1 MNGAAMNGAESL
13 VHTLADAGITVCFG
27 NPGTSEMHVVAAL
40 DREPKMRGVL
50 CLFEGVAAGAADG
63 YARMTGKP
71 AATLLHLGPGFAN
84 AISFLHNA
92 RKGGQP
98 VVNIVGDHATTHSCY
113 HQAPLTSD
121 IMAITGS
128 VSDWLHQS
136 KSAQDVAGDGARA
149 VQAARAAPGQIAT
162 LVLPADAAWNQGGV
176 PAPALPV
183 TPPKPVDG
191 TVVDRIARALENG
204 KRSALLLRGACL
216 QAAGVEA
223 AGRIARCSGARLL
236 HDYFTPRFT
245 RGEGLAEVERIP
257 YFAEQIVECLEGLE
271 QIVLVGAP
279 APVTFFA
286 YPDKPSWVTPQGC
299 ALLTLAE
306 PQDDSVGA
314 LQMLAEALG
323 AREPGTAVRRAI
335 PNLPAHA
342 ALDSGSMGAIIA
354 RLMPEDAIIADD
366 SLTAGPGL
374 HKSLRHGPR
383 HDWLILTGGAIGHA
397 PPMATGAA
405 LACPARKVIA
415 LSGDGAAMYALQSL
429 WTQARERLDVVT
441 IVCANR
447 TYNILNI
454 ELGRVGAFNP
464 GPKTLAMLDLHNP
477 ELDFVKLAQGM
488 GVEASRAE
496 TTTEFAAQFADAMQT
511 KGPRL
516 IEAVLTAS
524 PTA

>member
-13 VHTLADAGITVCFG
+13 VHTLADAGIEVCFG

-98 VVNIVGDHATTHSCY
+98 VVNIVGDHASSHSRY
-113 HQAPLTSD
+113 AQAPLTSD

-136 KSAQDVAGDGARA
+136 KSAEDVAGDGARA
-149 VQAARAAPGQIAT
+149 VQAARAAPGHIAT
-162 LVLPADAAWNQGGV
+162 LVLPADAAWNKAR
-176 PAPALPV
+176 APASPLPV
-183 TPPKPVDG
+183 APPRAVDSA
-191 TVVDRIARALENG
+191 VIDRVAAALRNG

-223 AGRIARCSGARLL
+223 AGRIARHTGARLL
-236 HDYFTPRFT
+236 HDYFTPRFN
-245 RGEGLAEVERIP
+245 RGEGAAEVERVP
-257 YFAEQIVECLEGLE
+257 YFSEQIVECLKGLE

-286 YPDKPSWVTPQGC
+286 YPDKPSWMTPEGC
-299 ALLTLAE
+299 ELLTLAE

-314 LQMLAEALG
+314 LLALADALG
-323 AREPGTAVRRAI
+323 ARQPGAVVRRVI
-335 PNLPAHA
+335 PDLPRHA
-342 ALDSGSMGAIIA
+342 PLDPDTMGAIIA
-354 RLMPEDAIIADD
+354 RLMPEDAILSDD
-366 SLTAGPGL
+366 SLTTGPGL
-374 HKSLRHGPR
+374 HNHLRHGPR

-405 LACPARKVIA
+405 LACPDRKVIA
-415 LSGDGAAMYALQSL
+415 VSGDGAAMYAPQSL
-429 WTQARERLDVVT
+429 WTMAREKLDVVT

-447 TYNILNI
+447 SYNILNI

-477 ELDFVKLAQGM
+477 TLDFVKLAQGL

-496 TTTEFAAQFADAMQT
+496 TTTEFAAQFADAMAMR
-511 KGPRL
+511 GPRL
-516 IEAVLTAS
+516 IEAVLG
-524 PTA
+524 

>member
-1 MNGAAMNGAESL
+1 MNGAESL
-13 VHTLADAGITVCFG
+13 VHTLADAGIEVIFG

-98 VVNIVGDHATTHSCY
+98 VVNIVGDHATSHARY
-113 HQAPLTSD
+113 PQAPLTSD

-128 VSDWLHQS
+128 VSDWVHHCNG
-136 KSAQDVAGDGARA
+136 AQEAAGDGARA
-149 VQAARAAPGQIAT
+149 VQAARAAPGHIAT
-162 LVLPADAAWNQGGV
+162 LVLPADAAWSEGCA
-176 PAPALPV
+176 PAPALPA
-183 TPPKPVDG
+183 TSPRPVDG
-191 TVVDRIARALENG
+191 AIIESVAAALRNG
-204 KRSALLLRGACL
+204 KRSALLMRGACL
-216 QAAGVEA
+216 QAVGVEA
-223 AGRIARCSGARLL
+223 AGRIARRTGARLL
-236 HDYFTPRFT
+236 HDYFSPRVT
-245 RGEGLAEVERIP
+245 RGEGLPEVERIP
-257 YFAEQIVECLEGLE
+257 YFSEQAVDCLKGLE

-286 YPDKPSWVTPQGC
+286 YPDKPSWMTPDGC

-306 PQDDSVGA
+306 REDDTVGA
-314 LQMLAEALG
+314 LLALADVLE
-323 AREPGTAVRRAI
+323 AREPGETVRRVI
-335 PNLPAHA
+335 PGLPAHGP
-342 ALDSGSMGAIIA
+342 LDPDSMGAIIA
-354 RLMPEDAIIADD
+354 RLMPENAILSDD
-366 SLTAGPGL
+366 SLTTGPGM
-374 HKSLRHGPR
+374 HKSLRFGPR

-405 LACPARKVIA
+405 LACADRKVIA
-415 LSGDGAAMYALQSL
+415 VSGDGAAMYALQSL
-429 WTQARERLDVVT
+429 CTMARERLDVVT

-464 GPKTLAMLDLHNP
+464 GPKTLEMLNLRNP

-496 TTTEFAAQFADAMQT
+496 TTTEFAAQFADAMAT
-511 KGPRL
+511 KGPRV
-516 IEAVLTAS
+516 IEAVL
-524 PTA
+524 P

>member
-1 MNGAAMNGAESL
+1 MTVAAMNGAESL
-13 VHTLADAGITVCFG
+13 VHTLADAGIEVCFG

-50 CLFEGVAAGAADG
+50 CLFEGVAGGAADG

-98 VVNIVGDHATTHSCY
+98 VVNIVGDHATSHARY
-113 HQAPLTSD
+113 PQAPLTSD

-128 VSDWLHQS
+128 VSDWVHRCA
-136 KSAQDVAGDGARA
+136 SAVEAAGDGARA
-149 VQAARAAPGQIAT
+149 VQAARAAPGHIAT
-162 LVLPADAAWNQGGV
+162 LVLPADAAWSEAGAPARPLP
-176 PAPALPV
+176 PAPA
-183 TPPKPVDG
+183 KPVEG
-191 TVVDRIARALENG
+191 AVIDRIAAALKNG
-204 KRSALLLRGACL
+204 KRSALLMRGACL

-223 AGRIARCSGARLL
+223 AGRIAHHTGARLL
-236 HDYFTPRFT
+236 HDYFTPRVT
-245 RGEGLAEVERIP
+245 RGEGLPEVERIP
-257 YFAEQIVECLEGLE
+257 YFSEQAVECLEGLE

-286 YPDKPSWVTPQGC
+286 YPDKPSWMTPEGC
-299 ALLTLAE
+299 DLLTLAE
-306 PQDDSVGA
+306 RDEDSAAA
-314 LQMLAEALG
+314 LLALADGLG
-323 AREPGTAVRRAI
+323 ARQPGPVVRRAI
-335 PNLPAHA
+335 PVLPVHA
-342 ALDSGSMGAIIA
+342 PLDPDSLGAIIA
-354 RLMPEDAIIADD
+354 RLMPENAILSDD
-366 SLTAGPGL
+366 SLTAGSGL
-374 HKSLRHGPR
+374 HKSLRFGPR

-405 LACPARKVIA
+405 LACPDRKVIA
-415 LSGDGAAMYALQSL
+415 VSGDGAAMYALQSL
-429 WTQARERLDVVT
+429 WTMAREKLDVVT

-447 TYNILNI
+447 RYNILNI

-464 GPKTLAMLDLHNP
+464 GPKTLEMLDLRNP
-477 ELDFVKLAQGM
+477 TLDFVKLAEGM

-496 TTTEFAAQFADAMQT
+496 TTTEFAVQFADAVQA

-516 IEAVLTAS
+516 IEAVLA
-524 PTA
+524 